1 MPVRAVMILLFVLS
15 LFILLFVPPKF
26 RLHTL
31 AGLILLALGGF
42 LLSQPG
48 GEKTG
53 EMRGLIPIE
62 QIEIMQIDLHPSRG
76 VGYELTGKVLNH
88 SPSDALRGLGIEL
101 IIKDCMESGEKSEP
115 ICTVLEKVQVFLAL
129 SIPSGEKGEFNKR
142 LYFKE
147 LHPRGRT
154 QWEYVIL
161 YTEAKR

>member
-1 MPVRAVMILLFVLS
+1 MILLFVLS
-15 LFILLFVPPKF
+15 LFILFFVPPKF

-31 AGLILLALGGF
+31 AGLILLTLGGF

-53 EMRGLIPIE
+53 EMRSLIPIE

-76 VGYELTGKVLNH
+76 VGYELTGKILNH
-88 SPSDALRGLGIEL
+88 SSSYALLGLGIEL
-101 IIKDCMESGEKSEP
+101 IIKDCMESGEKSQP
-115 ICTVLEKVQVFLAL
+115 ICTVLEKIQVPLAL
-129 SIPSGEKGEFNKR
+129 SVPPGEEGKFNKR

-154 QWEYVIL
+154 QWGYTIL
-161 YTEAKR
+161 YTEAKK